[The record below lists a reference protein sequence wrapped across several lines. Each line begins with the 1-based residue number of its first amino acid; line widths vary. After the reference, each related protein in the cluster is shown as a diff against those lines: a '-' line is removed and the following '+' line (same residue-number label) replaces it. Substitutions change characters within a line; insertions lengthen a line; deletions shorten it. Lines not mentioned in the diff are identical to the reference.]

1 MKDVEACRRKESKKC
16 YYIVQGFDLEYY
28 KGKEIDNTKKKMTR
42 GQMMIFAKKQLKF
55 NKEQG
60 IDKELTQKD
69 LSQPIN
75 AWVYLKNIGL
85 GVKTNCKRW

>member
-1 MKDVEACRRKESKKC
+1 MKNAEVCKRRDPKKC

-28 KGKEIDNTKKKMTR
+28 KGEEISITKKKMDQS
-42 GQMMIFAKKQLKF
+42 QMMIFAKKQLKF

-69 LSQPIN
+69 ISQPIH

-85 GVKTNCKRW
+85 GVKTNCKQW